1 MAALQ
6 GNSQGGPS
14 AEESVPAVALGSCLP
29 SAPASLWSPRPAP
42 QEPRGT
48 PGALT
53 GFPEDPCSNFSSL
66 LPSCM
71 PTSVKLS
78 PFLCKMGQ
86 HTHPQPGALKTTRD
100 KAHGRHA
107 MSAWQ
112 TICVLSRGRKLLPN
126 ADGRAG
132 GGASS
137 EAQAVL
143 STWLSLG
150 DLEPQPL
157 PHSVFSPEA
166 ARWCWGQGTCPHIC
180 GAARQKQTACLFS
193 PPGTLRS
200 PCWSIYLCGNL
211 G

>member
-1 MAALQ
+1 MTTVAVLQ
-6 GNSQGGPS
+6 GNSRGRPS
-14 AEESVPAVALGSCLP
+14 TEESVPAVDLGSCLP
-29 SAPASLWSPRPAP
+29 SASASLWSPRPAP
-42 QEPRGT
+42 REPRGT

-53 GFPEDPCSNFSSL
+53 GFPEDPCSNSSSL

-100 KAHGRHA
+100 KAHGQHV

-112 TICVLSRGRKLLPN
+112 TICILSRGRRLLPN

-137 EAQAVL
+137 DAQAVL
-143 STWLSLG
+143 STWPSLG
-150 DLEPQPL
+150 DRSEGSKALGVPSHGAGQPFAKNQHIVYL
-157 PHSVFSPEA
+157 REGGLSGCKLL
-166 ARWCWGQGTCPHIC
+166 ARETV
-180 GAARQKQTACLFS
+180 AR
-193 PPGTLRS
+193 
-200 PCWSIYLCGNL
+200 
-211 G
+211 